1 MDTGMQVDA
10 DAICKVLGLGVP
22 CGSPEPVTGGSSA
35 ECWQVRTGHG
45 RWMVKAMQ
53 APAAW
58 QLREMLVSG
67 RLERAAYQADVPVAE
82 PTGSAFGYWVR
93 VGRDSYTRASAWVD
107 GRPPAGLAAGL
118 AAALSRGRGV
128 CTRTGWGHL
137 PRMTSRT
144 RDSTG

>member
-82 PTGSAFGYWVR
+82 PTGSAFGT
-93 VGRDSYTRASAWVD
+93 GSASAGTATHVPAPGSTA
-107 GRPPAGLAAGL
+107 GRPPGWPQPSAEAEESAPELAGVTF
-118 AAALSRGRGV
+118 RG
-128 CTRTGWGHL
+128 
-137 PRMTSRT
+137 
-144 RDSTG
+144 